1 MPLAFYREHPNSRT
15 EHGQF
20 TDSHRRHV
28 RIVRWAAVTDHAFP
42 ADPESQRRLER
53 LLDRLR
59 AHCRA
64 AVAQKR
70 RAELQLVVVIEPGGR
85 ISRDSR
91 IHLPA
96 EFVEDKA

>member
-1 MPLAFYREHPNSRT
+1 
-15 EHGQF
+15 
-20 TDSHRRHV
+20 
-28 RIVRWAAVTDHAFP
+28 VTDHAFP
-42 ADPESQRRLER
+42 ADPESQRRLEW

-64 AVAQKR
+64 AVARKR